1 MKTLVVILGLVFGI
15 TLGANAQSQT
25 KSGTKTQTTTTT
37 TTTTQPQAPSQTK
50 SMIKTT
56 ELGKPIQ
63 ENLSSQFKGWTPT
76 QAYKLDTKGVISYEV
91 LLKKESNEMRVYY
104 DNMGKYLREE
114 PVAMTHNTSKSSS
127 SMKHSTQ
134 SAPAQKPTT
143 KPR

>member
-1 MKTLVVILGLVFGI
+1 MKTLVVILGLVFGTAFTI
-15 TLGANAQSQT
+15 NAQAQT
-25 KSGTKTQTTTTT
+25 QAKPQATSHQ
-37 TTTTQPQAPSQTK
+37 TTQPAAQAPTQTK

-56 ELGKPIQ
+56 ELEKPIQ

-76 QAYKLDTKGVISYEV
+76 QAYRLDSKGVISYEV

-104 DNMGKYLREE
+104 DKMGKYLREE
-114 PVAMTHNTSKSSS
+114 PVAAMTHNTSKNSS

-134 SAPAQKPTT
+134 TAPAQKPTT